1 MVSLTMSARGPSAFG
16 LGDDRAPPANPQTA
30 PGKPPSPLIGAGYVL
45 AMQWIAFASAVL
57 QQWACG

>member
-1 MVSLTMSARGPSAFG
+1 MVSLTMSVRGPAAYG
-16 LGDDRAPPANPQTA
+16 LNEGRWTPPSPQTA
-30 PGKPPSPLIGAGYVL
+30 RGKPPSPLIGAGYVL